1 MFDIASLNDAELV
14 ARLASGERLIAVTQA
29 QQIALTAE
37 LHRRAPEWI
46 TRADPSC
53 PGMDPAEV
61 TAAEIG
67 PALRIS
73 RRAASDRVHF
83 ALTVLSR
90 LPASVAALAAGA
102 LSLTKLRMIA
112 EHTAVLD
119 DPACAAV
126 EAQVLVRA
134 GQQTPGGLGVS
145 LARAVLAADPAAA
158 ERRHAAAVAERR
170 VDFYPAEDGM
180 SILRA
185 LLSAPDALR
194 AHRALTDAAKA
205 SGAKHAGH
213 SADTTRAAVGSG
225 PGAAEGGSC
234 PETLD
239 SRRADL
245 FLSALLGLDTPS
257 DANAATDRRS
267 KRHASEGGAS
277 KGHPS
282 EGHPSEGHPSEGH
295 PSEGHPS
302 EGGESKVGHGKV
314 GATNETDDHRQV
326 PDAATKPASR
336 RSANGPAAIRV
347 TVPWTTLAGLD
358 DQPGQLHGYGAITA
372 DTVRRLAAD
381 ATWTRLLTDPATGA
395 VLDVGTTTYS
405 PPAALDRH
413 VRSRDV
419 SCRFPGCRQPAD
431 RADLDHTRPYPAG
444 PTSAANLAALCRPD
458 HRLKTLTRWRVEQHP
473 DGTLRW
479 TSPTGQRY
487 DTHPPPTHPLLRPLS
502 RALPPEPHPP
512 PLPAGHPLVEAT
524 AWWLELPPPVESRW
538 DEGQWD
544 EHPDAA

>member
-1 MFDIASLNDAELV
+1 M
-14 ARLASGERLIAVTQA
+14 
-29 QQIALTAE
+29 
-37 LHRRAPEWI
+37 
-46 TRADPSC
+46 

-90 LPASVAALAAGA
+90 LPASVAALAAGI
-102 LSLTKLRMIA
+102 LTLTKLRMIA

-119 DPACAAV
+119 DTACAAV

-134 GQQTPGGLGVS
+134 GHQTPGGLGVS

-170 VDFYPAEDGM
+170 VDLYPAEDGM

-185 LLSAPDALR
+185 LLPAPDALR
-194 AHRALTDAAKA
+194 AYRALTDAAKA
-205 SGAKHAGH
+205 GGAADAGN
-213 SADTTRAAVGSG
+213 STDATRAADPS
-225 PGAAEGGSC
+225 GAADPSAPNPSAADPSAAHPNCNVRIDADVDVDAATGSSPGTAGVDSR
-234 PETLD
+234 PETLN

-245 FLSALLGLDTPS
+245 FLSALLSLDPPT
-257 DANAATDRRS
+257 DTIAANHGWNDD
-267 KRHASEGGAS
+267 HASDEQGRA
-277 KGHPS
+277 PDT
-282 EGHPSEGHPSEGH
+282 
-295 PSEGHPS
+295 
-302 EGGESKVGHGKV
+302 
-314 GATNETDDHRQV
+314 ATE
-326 PDAATKPASR
+326 PAAP
-336 RSANGPAAIRV
+336 RSARPAAIRL

-419 SCRFPGCRQPAD
+419 TCRFPGCRQPAD
-431 RADLDHTRPYPAG
+431 RADLDHTSPYPAG

-458 HRLKTLTRWRVEQHP
+458 HRLKTLTRWQVEQQP
-473 DGTLRW
+473 GGTLSW

-487 DTHPPPTHPLLRPLS
+487 ETHPPPVHPLS
-502 RALPPEPHPP
+502 RSLPPEPHPP
-512 PLPAGHPLVEAT
+512 PLPAGHPLVEGT
-524 AWWLELPPPVESRW
+524 AWWLELTPSEESRW
-538 DEGQWD
+538 DEGQW
-544 EHPDAA
+544 ERHPSAA